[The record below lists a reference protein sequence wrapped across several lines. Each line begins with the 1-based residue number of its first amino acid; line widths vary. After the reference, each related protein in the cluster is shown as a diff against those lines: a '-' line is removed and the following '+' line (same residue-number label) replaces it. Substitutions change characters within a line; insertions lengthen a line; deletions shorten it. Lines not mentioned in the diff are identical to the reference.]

1 MTTTQVK
8 YMDIYLDVK
17 GNYTPKVPQ
26 TYHDPGEDALFECIT
41 VSVEGVDITELL
53 DEEQITDI
61 EILAA
66 ENFE

>member
-8 YMDIYLDVK
+8 YRDIYLDVK

-41 VSVEGVDITELL
+41 VSMGDVEITELL
-53 DEEQITDI
+53 DDEQITDI
-61 EILAA
+61 EILAVK
-66 ENFE
+66 NFG